1 MNIEGKVVVAVEIVV
16 SVATGGSCEEK
27 DTQLVSVMVGV
38 KSNPKKS
45 NSELIVYVHTDIKLE
60 EVPLNVSGFVT
71 TTTGMVDRG
80 QFIIPILD
88 MGI

>member
-1 MNIEGKVVVAVEIVV
+1 MITDGKVVVAVEIVV
-16 SVATGGSCEEK
+16 SVATGGSWEEK
-27 DTQLVSVMVGV
+27 DAQLVSVIFRV
-38 KSNPKKS
+38 KSIPKRP

-71 TTTGMVDRG
+71 TTIGMVDRG
-80 QFIIPILD
+80 QFIIPMLD